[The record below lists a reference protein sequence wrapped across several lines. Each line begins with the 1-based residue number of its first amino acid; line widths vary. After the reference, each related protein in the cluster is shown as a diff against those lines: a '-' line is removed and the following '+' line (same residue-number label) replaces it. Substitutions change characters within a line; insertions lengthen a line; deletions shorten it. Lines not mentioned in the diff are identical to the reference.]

1 MLRVRWFAMGAVLG
15 TGLTAVYVTVAG
27 PVPVRGSAGA
37 QVRVLAGP
45 TGALD
50 VLPAGVAL
58 SANDLRPGEAASGS
72 LSVRNQT
79 ARTVALDVTAPV
91 DASELDHGIVL
102 TIEDDGEDGHDVAPL
117 RETLRGLQ
125 EARRTGLVLAP
136 GEIKSLTVITR
147 LPEGAQDYQGVAI
160 DVPLRLEA
168 VPVDA

>member
-1 MLRVRWFAMGAVLG
+1 MLRVRWFATGAVLG
-15 TGLTAVYVTVAG
+15 TCLTAVYVTVAG
-27 PVPVRGSAGA
+27 PVPVHGDAGA

-50 VLPAGVAL
+50 VLPAGVAV
-58 SANDLRPGEAASGS
+58 SAADLRPGVAASGT

-79 ARTVALDVTAPV
+79 ARTVALEATAPV

-102 TIEDDGEDGHDVAPL
+102 TIEDGGEDGHARTAL
-117 RETLRGLQ
+117 HETLRDLQ
-125 EARRTGLVLAP
+125 EARPTGLVLAP
-136 GEIKSLTVITR
+136 GETKSLTVTTG
-147 LPEGAQDYQGVAI
+147 LPEDAQDYQGIAI